1 MRPRSL
7 VFTLFGDYFRYCG
20 DGEAPLRG
28 LSDVLQLFGVEAATT
43 RVVMSR
49 LRAEGWFETRRDGR
63 LTTYVLSPR
72 AWTLLD
78 EGRDRIFRHLARE
91 WDGQWTLI
99 ATRAGDRT
107 SRDEV
112 RKRLTWLGFGQ
123 LQPAIWV
130 APGDRLATAR
140 EIMADSDDV
149 GADVFLSRTDD
160 LDRDR
165 SLAARG
171 WDLASLDRLYGDFA
185 ATHDLAGPPASD
197 DDALVRR
204 VHLTDDYRR
213 FPFTDPDLPA
223 VLLPPEWNGP
233 RAHAV
238 FVQHHT
244 ALRDAATAA
253 IERLT
258 GLTVEGAH
266 RAFLADG
273 AVGYTRDA

>member
-28 LSDVLQLFGVEAATT
+28 LSDVMQLFGVEPATT

-78 EGRDRIFRHLARE
+78 EGRDRIFRHIARE

-107 SRDEV
+107 ARDEV

-123 LQPAIWV
+123 LQPAIWI
-130 APGDRLATAR
+130 APGDRMAPAR
-140 EIMADSDDV
+140 EVMTESDI
-149 GADVFLSRTDD
+149 ASDVFLSRTGDVD
-160 LDRDR
+160 GDR
-165 SLAARG
+165 SLAERG
-171 WDLASLDRLYGDFA
+171 WDLAGLDRLYRDFA
-185 ATHDLAGPPASD
+185 AAHDVAEPATSD
-197 DDALVRR
+197 DEALVRR

-223 VLLPPEWNGP
+223 VLLPASWSGP

-238 FVQHHT
+238 FVQRHGE
-244 ALRDAATAA
+244 LRDAATAA
-253 IERLT
+253 VERLT
-258 GLTVEGAH
+258 GLRVEGAH
-266 RAFLADG
+266 RVFLEDG
-273 AVGYTRDA
+273 AVGYLREA

>member
-20 DGEAPLRG
+20 DGGAPLRG
-28 LSDVLQLFGVEAATT
+28 LSDVLQLFGVEPATT

-78 EGRDRIFRHLARE
+78 EGRDRIFRHIARE

-107 SRDEV
+107 ARDEV

-123 LQPAIWV
+123 LQPAIWI
-130 APGDRLATAR
+130 APGDRMASAR
-140 EIMADSDDV
+140 EVMAESDIES
-149 GADVFLSRTDD
+149 DVFLSSTGDID
-160 LDRDR
+160 GDR
-165 SLAARG
+165 SLAGRG
-171 WDLASLDRLYGDFA
+171 WDLEGLDRLYRDFTA
-185 ATHDLAGPPASD
+185 AHDIAEPPSSD
-197 DDALVRR
+197 EEALVRR

-223 VLLPPEWNGP
+223 VLLPASWSGP

-238 FVQHHT
+238 FVQRHGELH
-244 ALRDAATAA
+244 DAATAA
-253 IERLT
+253 VERLT
-258 GLTVEGAH
+258 GLRIVGAH
-266 RAFLADG
+266 RVFLADG
-273 AVGYTRDA
+273 AVGYTRGQ

>member
-20 DGEAPLRG
+20 AGEVPLRG
-28 LSDVLQLFGVEAATT
+28 LSDVMQLFDVEPATT

-49 LRAEGWFETRRDGR
+49 LKAEGWFDTRRDGR

-72 AWTLLD
+72 AWQLLD
-78 EGRDRIFRHLARE
+78 EGRERIFRHIARE
-91 WDGQWTLI
+91 WNGEWTLI

-107 SRDEV
+107 ARDEV

-130 APGDRLATAR
+130 APGDRVGPAR
-140 EIMADSDDV
+140 ELMDDNDDI
-149 GADVFLSRTDD
+149 GADVFLSRTGD

-165 SLAARG
+165 SIAARG
-171 WDLASLDRLYGDFA
+171 WDLDALDRLYADFC
-185 ATHDLAGPPASD
+185 ATHDSDAPPVSD
-197 DDALVRR
+197 DDALARR
-204 VHLTDDYRR
+204 VCLTDDYRR

-223 VLLPPEWNGP
+223 VLLPTAWNGP
-233 RAHAV
+233 RAHEV
-238 FVQHHT
+238 FVRRHGE
-244 ALRDAATAA
+244 LRTAATTA

-258 GLTVEGAH
+258 GLEVRGAH
-266 RAFLADG
+266 RVYLDDG
-273 AVGYTRDA
+273 AVGYTREG